1 MDSNDTLADIR
12 RQCNRLASTMSDD
25 DRFGASEALRMLVVQ
40 LDRSLS
46 QGGPLPDDWHEF
58 HSACPSETD

>member
-1 MDSNDTLADIR
+1 MEPNDVLAEIR
-12 RQCNRLASTMSDD
+12 SQCNRLASTMSDD
-25 DRFGASEALRMLVVQ
+25 DRFEASEALRKLVVQ

-46 QGGPLPDDWHEF
+46 EGGPLPDDWHEF